1 MVMKTLFVIVAMFG
15 LISVSAQKNVSA
27 VRQTSMLGLQLPDG
41 SILDKRFI
49 SLTAAS
55 ALLGMESKREGTA
68 IGTTEVYALP
78 PATVSGYN
86 SDSLVGALMEAGFD
100 IAGVEG
106 DDKFAWAV
114 KEGKAYLVYFAM
126 EERGTELYIGACDR
140 MPDLF
145 GYPAEAIDTPD
156 DPGYTQKVYDAQ
168 SPALDSDNLQQTV
181 YISTEEPGQ
190 GHPEI
195 SRVSGNNQGYGSPEI
210 SSPPA
215 PSGGYTFTRT
225 DFDDGWVSFEEKDW
239 VRVTRGNVSVYLC
252 YAVLYNSDNFSG
264 TGVSDRDYY
273 WDNYIAGWFGTE
285 TKQYR
290 DDGEFVGSMKPGYV
304 EGWGADPVTGE
315 RRFIAMVLTVAP
327 NAAFLA
333 VAAVPGES
341 ELRQAFPRANDKW
354 SSDLADMSRYNKFA
368 VSPGDLEGKWQNGNT
383 STAQWYYVSPAGYE
397 GYAGMTVASTS
408 AEFFFRSDGTY
419 ESVHNGATGAVGS
432 MNTFQ
437 QKYSGSAVISEWSV
451 QMTNRWQGA
460 THTFDAYFQA
470 VSGGRLLN
478 LNNNSGE
485 KYLLVKS
492 Q

>member
-1 MVMKTLFVIVAMFG
+1 MRTLFFIVAMSG

-27 VRQTSMLGLQLPDG
+27 VSQTSMLGLQLPDG
-41 SILDKRFI
+41 SRQDKRFI

-68 IGTTEVYALP
+68 IRSTEVYTMP
-78 PATVSGYN
+78 PAKASGYN
-86 SDSLVGALMEAGFD
+86 SDSLVNALMEGGCD

-126 EERGTELYIGACDR
+126 EESGTELYIGLCDR
-140 MPDLF
+140 IPDLF
-145 GYPAEAIDTPD
+145 GYPVEAMDTPV
-156 DPGYTQKVYDAQ
+156 DPGHGQQLLDAQ
-168 SPALDSDNLQQTV
+168 SPAGESYNMQQTGSV
-181 YISTEEPGQ
+181 SAYEPAQ
-190 GHPEI
+190 NYPEH
-195 SRVSGNNQGYGSPEI
+195 SRVSGDIENSGGPEF

-215 PSGGYTFTRT
+215 RSGGYTFTRT
-225 DFDDGWVSFEEKDW
+225 DFDDGWVSTEEREW
-239 VRVTRGNVSVYLC
+239 VRVNRGNASVYLC
-252 YAVLYNSDNFSG
+252 HAVPYNSDNFSG

-273 WDNYIAGWFGTE
+273 WDNYVAGWFRTE

-290 DDGEFVGSMKPGYV
+290 DDGEFVSSMKPKYV
-304 EGWGADPVTGE
+304 EGWGRDPVTGE

-327 NAAFLA
+327 NTAYLT
-333 VAAVPGES
+333 VAAVPDENN
-341 ELRQAFPRANDKW
+341 LIQLFPRANDKW

-368 VSPGDLEGKWQNGNT
+368 ISTGDLEGRWQNGNT

-397 GYAGMTVASTS
+397 GYAGMTIASTS
-408 AEFFFRSDGTY
+408 AEFVFRGDSTY
-419 ESVHNGATGAVGS
+419 ESVHNGATGAVGAMS
-432 MNTFQ
+432 TFQ
-437 QKYSGSAVISEWSV
+437 QKYGGSAVISPWRV

-460 THTFDAYFQA
+460 TQAFDAHFQA
-470 VSGGRLLN
+470 VSGGRLLY

-485 KYLLVKS
+485 KYLLVRT